1 MINKKYMKH
10 LLNDLSEHEKNHIR
24 EQHTDKIKIDTSKF
38 RKLME
43 SKLGDVKPI
52 SEQKSNQAYRVGQT
66 LMGKRS
72 TDNQMYEIKIVQL
85 VNDGGH
91 VVAKIKGPGKYEGN
105 KLDGVTGSWELN
117 TTEPGKLS
125 GNMQMGTFE
134 ILNNPSPSGKLTEQE
149 IGGPKRNIEKD
160 LERDD
165 VLHLMDK
172 NNSKDEA
179 IVLQSPQPNQ
189 GLLVNHKGKKTQ
201 FVFGPA
207 NNQIRFAGKT
217 EPGDFD
223 FTIDSVEI
231 NGKSFPVSSDGSF

>member
-10 LLNDLSEHEKNHIR
+10 LLNNLSEHEKNHIR

-43 SKLGDVKPI
+43 SKLGDVKLI
-52 SEQKSNQAYRVGQT
+52 SEQDT
-66 LMGKRS
+66 L
-72 TDNQMYEIKIVQL
+72 
-85 VNDGGH
+85 
-91 VVAKIKGPGKYEGN
+91 
-105 KLDGVTGSWELN
+105 
-117 TTEPGKLS
+117 
-125 GNMQMGTFE
+125 
-134 ILNNPSPSGKLTEQE
+134 
-149 IGGPKRNIEKD
+149 GGPKRNIEKD

-165 VLHLMDK
+165 VLHLLDK